1 MKKILVFLVALL
13 VLIQIAS
20 AQMQVSHI
28 SPTVQKVKPMTTQTL
43 CKEEAE
49 LWNDMEA
56 CKQQG
61 MSYEVYIDQNRC
73 KQIRCIE
80 RQQTRECP
88 SEKELESNILACKR
102 KNLDYE
108 YYADNYGCRQVKCIQ
123 QEIVCP
129 AEHEIEQRRL
139 KCKADG
145 KSYEYYTD
153 DRGCKQIRCL
163 EKTCPTKEQ
172 LEERERKC
180 KELGLEPY
188 YYTNDMGCRMI
199 DCKEK
204 PQEPVMCKKIIEGN
218 CAVIRCED
226 GYMFN
231 SCTFCTTREPV
242 KKEEKMPVEETA
254 PDVKKLQPVRLEPG
268 RIVSTVRKCVNDMKD
283 ERTQIDDEV
292 VWNRCKNKYEQAMYD
307 FDAVRACIEDNK
319 GDAAID
325 DEVVWNRCK
334 TQYPGLAGSMEVTQ
348 ACIADAKK
356 GYAEIDDE
364 VVWSKCQMQAKE
376 TTGAMNAVQKC
387 VQDIKKSDVLIDDE
401 VVWSKCSEAYSQG
414 KLSPQ
419 PDPPGISPGVQ
430 PAQNQEG
437 VLNAIGNFFR
447 GIFK

>member
-1 MKKILVFLVALL
+1 MKKILVFLVAVL

-20 AQMQVSHI
+20 AQMQISHI

-49 LWNDMEA
+49 LWKDMDS

-88 SEKELESNILACKR
+88 SEKELESNIQACKR

-145 KSYEYYTD
+145 RSYEYYTD

-180 KELGLEPY
+180 KEMGLEPY
-188 YYTNDMGCRMI
+188 YYTNAMGCRMV

-218 CAVIRCED
+218 CVVIRCED
-226 GYMFN
+226 GYVFN
-231 SCTFCTTREPV
+231 SCTFCPTREPV
-242 KKEEKMPVEETA
+242 VTAKKMPEPVQPA
-254 PDVKKLQPVRLEPG
+254 KLMPAD
-268 RIVSTVRKCVNDMKD
+268 TVQTIRKCIQDMGD
-283 ERTQIDDEV
+283 ER
-292 VWNRCKNKYEQAMYD
+292 
-307 FDAVRACIEDNK
+307 
-319 GDAAID
+319 
-325 DEVVWNRCK
+325 
-334 TQYPGLAGSMEVTQ
+334 
-348 ACIADAKK
+348 AK
-356 GYAEIDDE
+356 IDDE
-364 VVWSKCQMQAKE
+364 VVWSRCRAAHPQLARQMNLIQSCITDMKRGYAE
-376 TTGAMNAVQKC
+376 
-387 VQDIKKSDVLIDDE
+387 IDDE
-401 VVWSKCSEAYSQG
+401 VVWSKCSEAYSKG

-437 VLNAIGNFFR
+437 VLNAIGNFFK